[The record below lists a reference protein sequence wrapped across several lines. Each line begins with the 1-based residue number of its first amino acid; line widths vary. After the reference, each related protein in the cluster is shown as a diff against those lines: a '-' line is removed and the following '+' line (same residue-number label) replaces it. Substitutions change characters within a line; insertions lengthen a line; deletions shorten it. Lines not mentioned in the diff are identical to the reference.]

1 MTTLALRFR
10 DGDPVLDGVAL
21 EVSRPVE
28 ALELSVDRTVE
39 EADGDVAITLAA
51 ADGDTTVEAYLD
63 ERDAAA
69 LREALAGTTSDV
81 EKADPI

>member
-1 MTTLALRFR
+1 MTTLTLRFR

-28 ALELSVDRTVE
+28 ALELTVGRTVA
-39 EADGDVAITLAA
+39 EADGDVAVVLDAP
-51 ADGDTTVEAYLD
+51 DSNVTVEALLD

-69 LREALAGTTSDV
+69 LGEALADV
-81 EKADPI
+81 